1 MKNPTGQ
8 RHEAD
13 PPIIIVAD
21 EENNYRRRLFSE
33 ETPGRDCPALSI
45 KTLPNEMIWGNPK
58 SMLELSKSSGKLNEL
73 RIQDD
78 ASLQDFRS
86 LGNLSPTT
94 TKKPAK
100 SVNFD
105 SKNDYSRTL
114 TQNMRQTPRSISKIM
129 SSMDPFGFGS
139 KYGQRMYKM
148 DTKNLNARYLT
159 LKFPVNRN

>member
-21 EENNYRRRLFSE
+21 DDRTYRRRMFSE
-33 ETPGRDCPALSI
+33 ETPGRECLSLSI
-45 KTLPNEMIWGNPK
+45 KTLPNEMFGGNTK
-58 SMLELSKSSGKLNEL
+58 SKLELSKSSGKLNEL

-86 LGNLSPTT
+86 PGNLSPTT
-94 TKKPAK
+94 TKKPPK

-105 SKNDYSRTL
+105 SNNDHSMTETKNIH
-114 TQNMRQTPRSISKIM
+114 QTPRSISKIM

-139 KYGQRMYKM
+139 RYGQRMYKM